1 MFDTTALQRIAI
13 VDEVLLRRQVRE
25 DPLYQ
30 RLQKL
35 ADRMMPIGSLDAEL
49 LRLRKYGVEITERSH
64 PKLLAM
70 ARDTMAAF
78 GLSGRPIHLFK
89 VRDAGQENA
98 FVSCLN
104 DAIIIQFCDNILSTV
119 DDEAELRSVIGHELG
134 HVLLGHLQDKV
145 ADYLRDVHQVQQDG
159 EKLDPAERKL
169 MKDPGMRRLIDMALV
184 LQQVQ
189 ELNADRVGILAA
201 GDLDAAVRAGVKL
214 AAGPVD
220 RFGSID
226 APGYIEQGHRILA
239 AREPFAPEDL
249 AISHPCEPLRAVAL
263 DLFWHCPLNPNAT
276 TVAQRRYTAEQV
288 EEALPFIVPVAHVGS
303 GAQPTLA
310 KGDAYDQFLYMA
322 IQVTVLADGKVT
334 RKERDFIANLI
345 RDDDAHARIS
355 AACEAMDEG
364 AWEREY
370 TRLTNEIAR
379 EPSRRKTGI
388 LKLLIQAAG
397 IDRRFDPKEL
407 EMITGVASDIDA
419 KPQCERLFRERFNV
433 EIDWIS

>member
-1 MFDTTALQRIAI
+1 MLNSTVLQRIAI
-13 VDEVLLRRQVRE
+13 VDEAMLRRQVRE
-25 DPLYQ
+25 DPLYK

-35 ADRMMPIGSLDAEL
+35 ADRIMPVDSLDAEL

-64 PKLLAM
+64 PKLLTM
-70 ARDTMAAF
+70 ARETMAAF
-78 GLSGRPIHLFK
+78 GLAGRPIHLFK
-89 VRDAGQENA
+89 VRDAGAENA
-98 FVSCLN
+98 YVSCLN

-159 EKLDPAERKL
+159 DKLDPAERKL
-169 MKDPGMRRLIDMALV
+169 LKDPSMRRLIDMALV

-220 RFGSID
+220 RFGTID
-226 APGYIEQGHRILA
+226 ALGYIEQGHRILA

-263 DLFWHCPLNPNAT
+263 DLFWNCPLNPAN
-276 TVAQRRYTAEQV
+276 VGSQRRFTAEQV
-288 EEALPFIVPVAHVGS
+288 DEALPFIVPVAHVGA

-322 IQVTVLADGKVT
+322 IQATLGADGKVT
-334 RKERDFIANLI
+334 RKESEFIENLI

-355 AACEAMDEG
+355 AACNDMDEG
-364 AWEREY
+364 TWERDFA
-370 TRLTNEIAR
+370 RLCTEISR

-388 LKLLIQAAG
+388 IKLLIQAAG
-397 IDRRFDPKEL
+397 VDRRFHPKEL
-407 EMITGVASDIDA
+407 EMITSIAFDMDA
-419 KPQCERLFRERFNV
+419 KPQCERLFRERFNT
-433 EIDWIS
+433 EIEWMR